1 MAHRPLML
9 GAGLAV
15 LSAVVPPAAVAQ
27 TFDATFKPVRKDG
40 EVTAIDVISVLGGV
54 SGDAPFSLSAPVV
67 YAGVPGI
74 ADRVSDLRV
83 TDASGEVAMVSSD
96 DPAAPGGFPY
106 FRHWK
111 AQRAVS
117 YPVTIRY
124 RSLVQPVGAR
134 QGPPFGIRPSGGGV
148 SGAGSGFLVIPSHV
162 KGGVSRVKW
171 DLSDM
176 PAGSTGIASF
186 GEGAVEVKGAPSR
199 LMQSWYMAGPVGRYP
214 AHGQDHGFSAA
225 WLGTSPFDPAVD
237 AAWSAKLYTFIAKDQ
252 KYLQPP
258 PPYRVFMRF
267 LDTPPVGGGTALPNS
282 FMLSQA
288 SAPRDPKALGPRRTL
303 AHEMMHQWTGG
314 IEAPQGVSSW
324 FSEGL
329 NTYLTAVVP
338 KRGGFTSIAD
348 YAEEIA
354 EISQGYYGVA
364 ARTWSAERIAK
375 AGFGDEKIR
384 HVPYNR
390 GALYFADL
398 DARIRAKS
406 GGARRLEDAL
416 HPLFLAREAGQRF
429 DHAAWRAFVV
439 RELGEGAD
447 KEFEDRILKGVLFV
461 PHANAFGPCF
471 TLAPKIYASGD
482 ETLEGYAFVR
492 KAGVPDR
499 ACKAW

>member
-1 MAHRPLML
+1 MIRHTLML
-9 GAGLAV
+9 GAGIAALATHH
-15 LSAVVPPAAVAQ
+15 AQAQ
-27 TFDATFKPVRKDG
+27 TFEATFKPLRAAG
-40 EVTAIDVISVLGGV
+40 EVTAIEVHSVLDGV
-54 SGDAPFSLSAPVV
+54 PDAAAFNLSAPVV

-74 ADRVSDLRV
+74 ADRVQDLKV
-83 TDASGEVAMVSSD
+83 ADGSGEVPLVSSD
-96 DPAAPGGFPY
+96 APAAPGGFPY

-111 AQRAVS
+111 AQRPVS
-117 YPVTIRY
+117 YPVTISY
-124 RSLVQPVGAR
+124 RSLVQPVGSR

-148 SGAGSGFLVIPSHV
+148 SGAGSGFLVIPTHI

-176 PAGSTGIASF
+176 PDGSTGIASF
-186 GEGAVEVKGAPSR
+186 GEGAVEVKGPPSR
-199 LMQSWYMAGPVGRYP
+199 LMQSWYIAGPVGRYP
-214 AHGQDHGFSAA
+214 AAGQDHGFSAA

-237 AAWSAKLYTFIAKDQ
+237 AAWSAKLYTFIAEDL

-288 SAPRDPKALGPRRTL
+288 SAPRDPKAIGPRRTL

-314 IEAPQGVSSW
+314 IDAPQGVSSW

-348 YAEEIA
+348 YTDEVNEIA
-354 EISQGYYGVA
+354 EGYYGVA
-364 ARTWSAERIAK
+364 ARTWSAEKIAK
-375 AGFGDEKIR
+375 AGFGDEHIR

-390 GALYFADL
+390 GALYFADI

-406 GGARRLEDAL
+406 GGKRRLEDAL
-416 HPLFLAREAGQRF
+416 QPIFKAREAGQKF
-429 DHAAWRAFVV
+429 DHVAWKAFVV
-439 RELGEGAD
+439 SELGEGAD
-447 KEFEDRILKGVLFV
+447 KEFEERILQGLLFK
-461 PHANAFGPCF
+461 PDPNAFGPCF
-471 TLAPKIYASGD
+471 SLIAKTYVQAGEA
-482 ETLEGYAFVR
+482 LEGYAFARNSRVSD
-492 KAGVPDR
+492 A

>member
-1 MAHRPLML
+1 MVRRALLL
-9 GAGLAV
+9 GSGLVV
-15 LSAVVPPAAVAQ
+15 LAANAQAQ
-27 TFDATFKPVRKDG
+27 TFDATFKPVRQGD
-40 EVTAIDVISVLGGV
+40 EVTGIEVVSVLKDV
-54 SGDAPFSLSAPVV
+54 SDAAPFSLSAPVV

-74 ADRVSDLRV
+74 ADRVQDLKV
-83 TDASGEVAMVSSD
+83 TDAAGEVPLTSSD

-111 AQRAVS
+111 AQRDVS
-117 YPVTIRY
+117 YPVTISY
-124 RSLVQPVGAR
+124 RSVVQPVGSR

-148 SGAGSGFLVIPSHV
+148 SGAGSGFLVIPSHI

-186 GEGAVEVKGAPSR
+186 GEGAVEVKGPPSR
-199 LMQSWYMAGPVGRYP
+199 LMQSWYIAGPVGRYP
-214 AHGQDHGFSAA
+214 AEGQDHGFSAA
-225 WLGTSPFDPAVD
+225 WLGTSPFDPAGD
-237 AAWSAKLYTFIAKDQ
+237 AAWSAKLYTFIAEDL

-288 SAPRDPKALGPRRTL
+288 SAPRDPKAIGPRRTL

-314 IEAPQGVSSW
+314 IEAPQGISSW

-338 KRGGFTSIAD
+338 KRGGFTTIAD
-348 YAEEIA
+348 YAEEVA
-354 EISQGYYGVA
+354 EISEGYYGVA
-364 ARTWSAERIAK
+364 ARTWTAERIAK

-390 GALYFADL
+390 GALYFADI

-406 GGARRLEDAL
+406 GGKRRLEDAL
-416 HPLFLAREAGQRF
+416 QPLFVAREAGLRF
-429 DHAAWRAFVV
+429 DHAAWKAFVV

-447 KEFEDRILKGVLFV
+447 KEFEDRILNGVLFK
-461 PHANAFGPCF
+461 PDSNAFGPCF
-471 TLAPKIYASGD
+471 QLAPKTYVQGG
-482 ETLEGYAFVR
+482 ETLEGYTFVR
-492 KAGVPDR
+492 KPGVPDR